1 MNIVRVV
8 VALIVLTAGL
18 TQMAFA
24 DGRSEARHGVVAG
37 DNSDKA
43 VSTQPADQQAIQ
55 GVILSP
61 ANPETMKIRTRA
73 QMPTRKPS

>member
-8 VALIVLTAGL
+8 IALIVLTTGL

-24 DGRSEARHGVVAG
+24 DARPADRHGVVAS
-37 DNSDKA
+37 NSDKT
-43 VSTQPADQQAIQ
+43 VSTQPLGQQPVQ

-61 ANPETMKIRTRA
+61 ANPETIKIRIHA